1 MPPRPTERK
10 LASSA
15 ANLDPATVH
24 GFGRE
29 WHAYDQSDLPQE
41 EAQSIFNDYFRI
53 FSFDDVD
60 EGFDLGCGSGR
71 WAKFVAP
78 RVKRLHC
85 IDPSDALEIARRNLA
100 GHDNVVFHRADA
112 EHIPLDD
119 DSQSFGYC
127 LGVLHHIPDP
137 EAAMRSAVRKLR
149 PGAQFLVYLY
159 YAMETKPRWFRAI
172 WKASDLLRK
181 GLCRLPFPLRRAAT
195 SAIAATAY
203 WPLAR
208 FGRPNWPLVEIY
220 RGKSFYT
227 MRTDA
232 LDRFGTRLEHRFTRD
247 EIRAM
252 MTRCGLTD
260 IRFSDGKPYWVAIG
274 VRSSEASSS

>member
-1 MPPRPTERK
+1 MAKAPPRGSTDGSRR
-10 LASSA
+10 
-15 ANLDPATVH
+15 NVDPATVE

-29 WHAYDQSDLPQE
+29 WERFDQSELTDTE
-41 EAQSIFNDYFRI
+41 GRRIFADYFSIFD
-53 FSFDDVD
+53 FSGLG

-71 WAKFVAP
+71 WARYVAP
-78 RVKRLHC
+78 RVELLHC
-85 IDPSDALEIARRNLA
+85 IDPSNAIDVAKRNLA
-100 GHDNVVFHRADA
+100 GIDNVMFHRADA
-112 EHIPLDD
+112 AHIPLADG
-119 DSQSFGYC
+119 SQSFGYC

-137 EAAMRSAVRKLR
+137 EEAMRHAVRKLR

-159 YAMETKPRWFRAI
+159 YKMETRPAWFRAV
-172 WKASDLLRK
+172 WKASDILR
-181 GLCRLPFPLRRAAT
+181 GGISRLPFSIRTAVT
-195 SAIAATAY
+195 SAIAATVY

-220 RGKSFYT
+220 YDKSFYT

-252 MTRCGLTD
+252 MERCGLTD
-260 IRFSDGKPYWVAIG
+260 IRFSDSRPYWVAVG
-274 VRSSEASSS
+274 RKAA